1 MSHIKSAVKSERI
14 TSITLTSYEGTVDIV
29 EDYYNRG
36 NVSLKV
42 RATNPTTEVL
52 DDLLTFAVPSEDEC
66 PPREVTLQSLI
77 DTITEKREA
86 LNERYGDDKGTPAPF
101 AIDFSLDSDDVQVV
115 STVLA
120 GGNIDYNTRSTVRK
134 ALAEAATTDNDW

>member
-1 MSHIKSAVKSERI
+1 MSHIKNATKAERI
-14 TSITLTSYEGTVDIV
+14 TSVTIESYDGTAELT
-29 EDYYNRG
+29 EDYYSRG
-36 NVSLKV
+36 NISLKI
-42 RATNPTTEVL
+42 RATDPKVEVL

-120 GGNIDYNTRSTVRK
+120 GGNIDYTTRSTVRK